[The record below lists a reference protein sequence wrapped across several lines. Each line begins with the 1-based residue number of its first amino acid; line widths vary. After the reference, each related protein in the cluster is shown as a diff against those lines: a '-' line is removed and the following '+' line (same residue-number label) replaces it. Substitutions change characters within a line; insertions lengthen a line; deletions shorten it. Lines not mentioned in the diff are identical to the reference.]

1 MEEQKELMVD
11 ATIDNLQTVIGF
23 VEEQLEAADCP
34 MKTSMLI
41 CVSLEEI
48 YVNVV
53 NYAYG
58 DSVGKCEISSRL
70 EEIEGRRRITLSIK
84 DKGKPFNPL
93 DKEDPDIT
101 LSADERRIGGLGIY
115 MVKNSMDDVK
125 YDYISGHNIFSF
137 SKSW

>member
-11 ATIDNLQTVIGF
+11 ATIDNLRTVIGF

-125 YDYISGHNIFSF
+125 YEYIADHNIFSF